1 MISSGDGRETTLTVN
16 YPNSTKTP
24 SLN

>member
-1 MISSGDGRETTLTVN
+1 MISSGDGRETTLMVN